1 MKRIKDYTDKE
12 GNKWEVYTRD
22 VSFWRYYYMGVTESG
37 DHPANVATTIKLAF
51 GINKDEDYHGHKKE
65 VIKKCLENYAEENL
79 YSDIKGDE

>member
-22 VSFWRYYYMGVTESG
+22 VSFWRHYYMG
-37 DHPANVATTIKLAF
+37 TTKNNDYLADVPTTLRLAF
-51 GINKDEDYHGHKKE
+51 SIDKKSDYNGHKKE

-79 YSDIKGDE
+79 YSDIKGDN